1 MQLFVLSRSS
11 SGEIWWPVEFI
22 SSAVTL
28 TCKHQISSVS
38 HLSHQCV
45 SDEELNLSLWIQLGL
60 IFYIYP
66 LEQLQPV
73 SVERW
78 THRVLQQQLSCRHF
92 PASDSEPNVC
102 LLWII
107 SCSSDKKK
115 HPSEPTG
122 NKRAQPRGNQPE
134 PDKTTHFRLLLH
146 KHSHIVP
153 PVRVYSHGC
162 CCCRASAN
170 RLHVKHMMS
179 PGESAG
185 DVPAT
190 TGDTEHT
197 DICRL
202 HSRWLQDASTFFVYS
217 SSAANRDAHKAK
229 G

>member
-1 MQLFVLSRSS
+1 MVTGRVDLFCCGSNNWHWRVNSR
-11 SGEIWWPVEFI
+11 P
-22 SSAVTL
+22 A
-28 TCKHQISSVS
+28 

-78 THRVLQQQLSCRHF
+78 THHVLQQQLSCRHF
-92 PASDSEPNVC
+92 PASDWEPNVR

-115 HPSEPTG
+115 NPSELTG
-122 NKRAQPRGNQPE
+122 NKRQQPRGNQPE

-153 PVRVYSHGC
+153 PVTVYSHGC
-162 CCCRASAN
+162 CCRASAN
-170 RLHVKHMMS
+170 TRHVKHMMS

-197 DICRL
+197 DTCCL
-202 HSRWLQDASTFFVYS
+202 HSRCFRTHPVSLFTQQTEKHTRLKVSLALST
-217 SSAANRDAHKAK
+217 
-229 G
+229 